1 MRVVLCSQCND
12 NCSLNDSIQL
22 SCIHIITV
30 SICTIVP
37 TEKTFKDILF
47 IIATTIQYGQQYEVT
62 QILVP
67 VCTRD
72 VGMIHPAP
80 GGTFA
85 QWFNMTSDL

>member
-22 SCIHIITV
+22 PCIYIITV
-30 SICTIVP
+30 PICTTVP
-37 TEKTFKDILF
+37 TEKTFLGKDILLLRR
-47 IIATTIQYGQQYEVT
+47 TTIQYGQQYEVT
-62 QILVP
+62 QILVL

-80 GGTFA
+80 GGTF
-85 QWFNMTSDL
+85 SL